1 MSRLPARPFAPRFAR
16 TFVHICASV
25 AALSVVVLASAPF
38 AQAAPRALTI
48 DEAVALALRTSP
60 RLSAARA
67 RADAGDVNAGSVSRR
82 MLPSIH
88 VSDEAQLW
96 NAPFAIVFPSGAGGS
111 TGGTT
116 GMTASGFV
124 VRNKETNTFV
134 ASFDQPLLGLF
145 RANEERETLLEGSA
159 GDRAEI
165 AAAEADLRANVET
178 QFLRVF
184 EAAALEQIA
193 SASVHELGE
202 QVTVAKARLASGVI
216 TQADLLRIEVATANA
231 EQQGL
236 EAHSQGQTAR
246 AQLFAS
252 MGLGP
257 ADAAELTLVEPAARL
272 AAARSKGASSLAT
285 LLPRAQAQRPELARQ
300 AHLILAADR
309 QVGARTYALLP
320 DIDLEGAYVRTDG
333 QVFAPP
339 NSAYLGLKASW
350 AIWEWGA
357 SNLQRKAAAIQAD
370 AARRDQEMLARQIEA
385 ELSASLAQG
394 DAARGA
400 VDTAD
405 KAVAS
410 AQEAYR
416 VTDAAL
422 KAGAATTTDLLESQS
437 ALTQARL
444 NLTRAQYELVLSDVA
459 LSHASGSVGVAGLA
473 PL

>member
-1 MSRLPARPFAPRFAR
+1 MAR
-16 TFVHICASV
+16 TRPLAIAAILLPLSLSAATLAKAS
-25 AALSVVVLASAPF
+25 
-38 AQAAPRALTI
+38 PRALTI
-48 DEAVALALRTSP
+48 DDAVALALKTSP
-60 RLSAARA
+60 RLAGARA
-67 RADAGDVNAGSVSRR
+67 RAEAGDVSAGSVGRR

-96 NAPFAIVFPSGAGGS
+96 NAPFAIAFPGGG

-116 GMTASGFV
+116 GATGTGTMPMAAQAFV

-145 RANEERETLLEGSA
+145 RANDEFTTLTEESA
-159 GDRAEI
+159 GDRAQL
-165 AAAEADLRANVET
+165 AASEADLRATVET

-184 EAAALEQIA
+184 EAQALEQIA
-193 SASVHELGE
+193 SSSVQELGE
-202 QVTVAKARLASGVI
+202 QVTVARARLASGVI
-216 TQADLLRIEVATANA
+216 TNADLLRIEVAVANA
-231 EQQGL
+231 QQQAL
-236 EAHSQGQTAR
+236 EAHSQGVSAR
-246 AQLFAS
+246 AQLFAAI
-252 MGLGP
+252 GLGP
-257 ADAAELTLVEPAARL
+257 ADASELTLVEPAARL
-272 AAARSKGASSLAT
+272 AAARSRASTPSLGS
-285 LLPRAQAQRPELARQ
+285 LLLQAQAHRAELARQ
-300 AHLILAADR
+300 AHLVLAADR
-309 QVGARTYALLP
+309 QVGAKTYALLP
-320 DIDLEGAYVRTDG
+320 DIDLEGAYIRTDG
-333 QVFAPP
+333 QLFAPP

-357 SNLQRKAAAIQAD
+357 TDLQRKAAAIQAD
-370 AARRDQEMLARQIEA
+370 AAHRDQEMLARQIES

-394 DAARGA
+394 EAAHGA
-400 VDTAD
+400 VDSAD

-459 LSHASGSVGVAGLA
+459 LAHATGSVGVAGLA
-473 PL
+473 PM

>member
-1 MSRLPARPFAPRFAR
+1 MTRPSTRPFAPA
-16 TFVHICASV
+16 FVPALLATAIAGTAIFS
-25 AALSVVVLASAPF
+25 AA

-48 DEAVALALRTSP
+48 DDAVALALRNSP
-60 RLSAARA
+60 RVAAARA
-67 RADAGDVNAGSVSRR
+67 RAEADDVNASSVERR

-88 VSDEAQLW
+88 VSDEGQVW
-96 NAPFAIVFPSGAGGS
+96 NAPFVVAFQPGMPGLIV
-111 TGGTT
+111 
-116 GMTASGFV
+116 
-124 VRNKETNTFV
+124 RKKETNTFT
-134 ASFDQPLLGLF
+134 AAFDQPLLGLF
-145 RANEERETLLEGSA
+145 RATDEFATINEQSA
-159 GDRAEI
+159 SDRAQV
-165 AAAEADLRANVET
+165 AAIESDLRATVET

-184 EAAALEQIA
+184 EAQALEQIA
-193 SASVHELGE
+193 STSVHELGE

-216 TQADLLRIEVATANA
+216 TQADLLRIEVAVANA
-231 EQQGL
+231 QQQGL
-236 EAHSQGQTAR
+236 QAHSEGQTAQ
-246 AQLFAS
+246 AQLFAAI
-252 MGLGP
+252 GLAP
-257 ADAAELTLVEPAARL
+257 ADAAELTLVEPTARL
-272 AAARSKGASSLAT
+272 AAARGNRSTASFAS

-300 AHLILAADR
+300 AHLVLAADR
-309 QVGARTYALLP
+309 QVGARSYALLP
-320 DIDLEGAYVRTDG
+320 DVDFEGAYIRTDG

-339 NSAYLGLKASW
+339 NSAFLGLKASW

-357 SNLQRKAAAIQAD
+357 TNLQRKAAALQAA

-405 KAVAS
+405 TAVTS

-422 KAGAATTTDLLESQS
+422 KAGTATTTDLLESQS

-459 LSHASGSVGVAGLA
+459 LAHATGTGAVAGQGA
-473 PL
+473 M

>member
-1 MSRLPARPFAPRFAR
+1 MTR
-16 TFVHICASV
+16 TLATV
-25 AALSVVVLASAPF
+25 AAVLSLAPF
-38 AQAAPRALTI
+38 VEAAPRALTI
-48 DEAVALALRTSP
+48 DDAVALALRTSP
-60 RLSAARA
+60 RVAAQRA
-67 RADAGDVNAGSVSRR
+67 RADAGDVNAGSVGRR

-88 VSDEAQLW
+88 VSDEAQIW
-96 NAPFAIVFPSGAGGS
+96 NAPFAIVFPSGGGGMAGTTG
-111 TGGTT
+111 TGGTGGT
-116 GMTASGFV
+116 MPMAAQGFV
-124 VRNKETNTFV
+124 VRDKTTNTFV

-145 RANEERETLLEGSA
+145 RANDEFSTLTEQAA
-159 GDRAEI
+159 GDRAQV
-165 AAAEADLRANVET
+165 AAAESDLRATVET

-184 EAAALEQIA
+184 EAQALEQIA

-216 TQADLLRIEVATANA
+216 TNADLLRIEVAVANA
-231 EQQGL
+231 QQQAL

-246 AQLFAS
+246 AQLFAAI
-252 MGLGP
+252 GLMPGE
-257 ADAAELTLVEPAARL
+257 AAEFTLVEPTAQL
-272 AAARSKGASSLAT
+272 AAARSRGAGPSLAA
-285 LLPRAQAQRPELARQ
+285 LLPQAQAHRPELARQ
-300 AHLILAADR
+300 AHLVLAADK
-309 QVGARTYALLP
+309 QIGAKSYALLP
-320 DIDLEGAYVRTDG
+320 DIDLEGAYIRTDG

-339 NSAYLGLKASW
+339 NSAYLGVKANW

-370 AARRDQEMLARQIEA
+370 AAHRDQEMLARQIEA
-385 ELSASLAQG
+385 ELTASLAQG

-400 VDTAD
+400 VDSAD

-459 LSHASGSVGVAGLA
+459 LAHATGTGGVAGL
-473 PL
+473 

>member
-1 MSRLPARPFAPRFAR
+1 MRRQLVISATLA
-16 TFVHICASV
+16 
-25 AALSVVVLASAPF
+25 AALSAASLAE
-38 AQAAPRALTI
+38 AAPRALTI
-48 DEAVALALRTSP
+48 DDAVALALRTNP
-60 RLSAARA
+60 RLAGVRA
-67 RADAGDVNAGSVSRR
+67 QMEAGDVNAASVGRR

-96 NAPFAIVFPSGAGGS
+96 NAPFAVVFPSGSGGAGG
-111 TGGTT
+111 
-116 GMTASGFV
+116 MPMAAQGFV
-124 VRNKETNTFV
+124 VRDKETNTFV
-134 ASFDQPLLGLF
+134 ASFDQPVLGLF
-145 RANEERETLLEGSA
+145 RANHERETLTEQST
-159 GDRAEI
+159 AERSQI
-165 AAAEADLRANVET
+165 SAAEADLREAVET

-184 EAAALEQIA
+184 EAQALEQIA
-193 SASVHELGE
+193 NASVHELGE
-202 QVTVAKARLASGVI
+202 QVTVAKARLTSGVI
-216 TQADLLRIEVATANA
+216 TQADLLRIEVAVANA

-236 EAHSQGQTAR
+236 EAHSQGLTAR
-246 AQLFAS
+246 AQLFAA

-257 ADAAELTLVEPAARL
+257 ADAAELTLVAPATRL
-272 AAARSKGASSLAT
+272 AAARAKAVAPSLT
-285 LLPRAQAQRPELARQ
+285 SLLPQAQAQRPELARQ
-300 AHLILAADR
+300 AHLVLAADH
-309 QVGARTYALLP
+309 QVAARTYALLP

-339 NSAYLGLKASW
+339 NSAYLGIKASW

-357 SNLQRKAAAIQAD
+357 TDLQRKAAAIQAD

-410 AQEAYR
+410 AEEAYR

-459 LSHASGSVGVAGLA
+459 MAHATGAVGVAGL
-473 PL
+473 PPS